1 MSPAP
6 TASDTRLLSRPPG
19 RARAAGDCGRE
30 GGDISPRKGGPLRLS
45 PPASVPKE
53 RRRERGAFVLESLSS
68 GQAEIV
74 RNHGR
79 SSSAPNRGGGGCRRH
94 FASAS
99 SSAVGY
105 MLLRSVKLNAK
116 HNYAPQIRVEEVPEA
131 EGRSRGDAEPVFSH
145 PSSSASSSPACSSL
159 LSSSAPPCF
168 RMFLD
173 EQPCCTP
180 SGSELLL
187 PSRNLALLVAAEQV
201 ALRAEL
207 RKRLAVSA
215 EAATQRSE
223 ESASSAS
230 AASRLPSSLSPS
242 SGRCGEGGEKR
253 DALREQ
259 SARLQQFLRERPFA
273 LRQPVSSIVFTAVDR
288 IAANR
293 KETVTTLVSLLHSD
307 TALSREEDSDANRAS
322 LLSPPERVPPRT
334 QESASPVSS
343 EAALLSS
350 ASQFLRDRLS
360 GPWKEEVRRREEDVL
375 EAHVQAF
382 ERRRC
387 AGESLHRNS
396 GFSIVHQSDSVVQ
409 RLEALY
415 HSCSPFY
422 VAALQVAAMQL
433 RSLILADEL
442 LQSVC
447 GEARSS
453 GAAETSHEERTAF
466 AASAAA
472 IPEDNEDLRQNDPD
486 AGLNAKIIHF
496 WKAANIE
503 AEEQQ
508 KRFGYV
514 EGVHDVEKAEA
525 LLWLHAAALVVKFA

>member
-1 MSPAP
+1 
-6 TASDTRLLSRPPG
+6 
-19 RARAAGDCGRE
+19 
-30 GGDISPRKGGPLRLS
+30 
-45 PPASVPKE
+45 
-53 RRRERGAFVLESLSS
+53 
-68 GQAEIV
+68 
-74 RNHGR
+74 
-79 SSSAPNRGGGGCRRH
+79 
-94 FASAS
+94 
-99 SSAVGY
+99 
-105 MLLRSVKLNAK
+105 MLLRSLKLNAK
-116 HNYAPQIRVEEVPEA
+116 YNYAPQIRVEEVPEA
-131 EGRSRGDAEPVFSH
+131 EGRSRGDAEPVSSH
-145 PSSSASSSPACSSL
+145 PSSPASSSPAFFSL
-159 LSSSAPPCF
+159 LSPSSSPRF
-168 RMFLD
+168 RVLLD
-173 EQPCCTP
+173 EEPCCTP
-180 SGSELLL
+180 SRSELLL
-187 PSRNLALLVAAEQV
+187 PSRNLALVVAAEQV

-207 RKRLAVSA
+207 RKCLAVSA
-215 EAATQRSE
+215 EAATQRNK
-223 ESASSAS
+223 ESASSALA
-230 AASRLPSSLSPS
+230 AASLPSSLSPS

-253 DALREQ
+253 DVLKDQ

-288 IAANR
+288 IAASR

-307 TALSREEDSDANRAS
+307 TALSREDSDANRAS
-322 LLSPPERVPPRT
+322 LLSPSEHVQPRT
-334 QESASPVSS
+334 QESASPLSS
-343 EAALLSS
+343 EAAPLSS

-387 AGESLHRNS
+387 AGESLHRNR
-396 GFSIVHQSDSVVQ
+396 GFSIVSQSDSVVQ
-409 RLEALY
+409 CLEAVY

-453 GAAETSHEERTAF
+453 GAAETSQEARTAF
-466 AASAAA
+466 AASGAA
-472 IPEDNEDLRQNDPD
+472 IPGDIEGLREKDPGT
-486 AGLNAKIIHF
+486 GLNAKITHF
-496 WKAANIE
+496 WEAANIE

-508 KRFGYV
+508 KRFGHV